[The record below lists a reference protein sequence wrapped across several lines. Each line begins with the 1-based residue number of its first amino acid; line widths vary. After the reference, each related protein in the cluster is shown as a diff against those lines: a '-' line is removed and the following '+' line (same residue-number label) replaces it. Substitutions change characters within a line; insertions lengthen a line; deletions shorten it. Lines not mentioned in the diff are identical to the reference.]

1 MRISDCEWLHATKHQ
16 TWDALTDPAVLQKC
30 IPSCAQ
36 VTRLSANDYHVSLQP
51 KVDGASTPY
60 EGEIMFSEIDET
72 YSCTLA
78 FEGKGAASGM
88 VIGTAQINLS
98 DRENGTRLTYA
109 VAACVGGK
117 LGELGEKHV
126 TAGAQ
131 RIIDKFLTA
140 LGANVAALPREPAP
154 RPAEAPEPRGIRNPV
169 MTWAVPVL
177 VAVVL
182 VGYHTFFR

>member
-60 EGEIMFSEIDET
+60 ECEIMFSEIDET

-140 LGANVAALPREPAP
+140 LGAHVAALPREPAP